1 MAARSQVD
9 TWYFVADD
17 TRIGEGLWLTS
28 PQGAVL
34 NRERLQ
40 EALGG
45 HGQVFPH
52 AESYR
57 RAVDERLFRLGTT
70 RYAALMDTLIQLRQ
84 PQLSKRPDEAS
95 LSEALTEAQPPLPAE
110 LLGDVADA
118 LNQLEEYRQ
127 KLESFEALVKAVE
140 QFNLRYRVYAGIN
153 ARREA
158 GRLRAAQ
165 TEFDKASQAVNDARA
180 TLALAEK
187 EEGEQQRKQEK
198 LAGDLRQ
205 ARAIHEALRGD
216 PAMDEAK
223 RLDDAKHQAE
233 QARKDAD
240 EEMRILTTAAARLE
254 REVIALQEY
263 ERHAGETRLALAESH
278 VAASVCAETCGV
290 GADFAREEVIGDA
303 EALSVLDNRAWQVVQ
318 QRLRESLARRRD
330 QLAVVRRRLHEADDA
345 RDKRRQ
351 EQERRDMRADE
362 FEDAAT
368 RRLDADVAI
377 ERQGELLVE
386 AWQAHFDRLEQLRPA
401 QPEAALEALAEWVAG
416 MAGDNPAR
424 AVLHAAQHAASERFA
439 GRAAAIGLRKK
450 ELTEE
455 REILSL
461 ERQRLEQGE
470 DAVPPIPYFRAASA
484 RLDRPG
490 APLWQLLEFR
500 ETVAA
505 EAQRAGLEAA
515 LEASGLLDAWV
526 TPDGRLL
533 TADGIS
539 PWHDTVL
546 VARSRRAASAADWLR
561 PAEQTAVAAP
571 VVLAMLESIACGEIE
586 AADAEAWVS
595 PDGRFR
601 VGPLAGAWSKPA
613 AVYIGFAAR
622 AAARMRRLSEIT
634 RRLDEIDTALGIV
647 GKEKEKLEQHRSQAA
662 HEWNTAPN
670 DEDLRAAHLAAA
682 AYARAYEA
690 AEAALR
696 LADARLADAERNWT
710 EARARLA
717 EDAED
722 LHLPIER
729 AALDAVDGALHGFND
744 ALQRLL
750 LAAQAVR
757 HALPGLAVQRRREA
771 EAQAEETRC
780 REQAADK
787 QGRAEEAQAR
797 WQALFDS
804 IGSTVANILLRLEN
818 ARQAVQ
824 KGEVDE
830 KEATESL
837 RKATDAR
844 ARAEQKAEDCT
855 ETLEE
860 RRVSRQTAISGL
872 QGFAA
877 SGLLAVA
884 VPHVECPDLSVPWTI
899 EPALKLARH
908 AEQALAGVKAD
919 DEAWSRIQ
927 DRISDDFSELLR
939 SLGALG
945 HQAHA
950 ATSDHGLV
958 VSVVYRNRP
967 ERPDRLETILAEEI
981 AQRRELLTA
990 NERKLLENHLQAEV
1004 ASVIQRMLREADRH
1018 VDDINAELDK
1028 RPTSTGVRF
1037 RLVWEALPE
1046 GSDGAPVGL
1055 EAARRKLLNTSAD
1068 AWSAEDRRVVG
1079 DMLQSRIAAER
1090 TRADIGG
1097 GSLLEQLARAL
1108 DYRRWHRFRVERWQ
1122 GGKWGRLSGPASSG
1136 ERALGLTVPL
1146 FAAVAS
1152 HYRHSGYAGAP
1163 RLVLL
1168 DEAFAGIDREAR
1180 AHCMA
1185 LIREFD
1191 LDFVMTSE
1199 SEWGCYAELPGVSIC
1214 HLLRREGIDA
1224 VHVSRW
1230 AWDGRTRRA
1239 EPDPGRRFPAEA

>member
-1 MAARSQVD
+1 MNANALPQPMLDRWQPLRLGLIDLYHYDSEEFWFRDGHLLLRGNNGTGKSKVLSLTLPFLFDAQVKPSRVEPDGDPGKKMAWNLLMGKYERRIGYVWAEFGRRGENSQARFVTLGCGLSAVAARSQVD
-9 TWYFVADD
+9 PWYFVADD
-17 TRIGEGLWLTS
+17 TRIGESLWLTS

-45 HGQVFPH
+45 HGQVFPN
-52 AESYR
+52 AENYR
-57 RAVDERLFRLGTT
+57 RAVDERLFRLGAT

-84 PQLSKRPDEAS
+84 PQLSKRPDEAN

-127 KLESFEALVKAVE
+127 ELESFEALAKAVG

-165 TEFDKASQAVNDARA
+165 TEFDKGSQAVNEARA

-205 ARAIHEALRGD
+205 ARAVQDALRGD

-240 EEMRILTTAAARLE
+240 EAMQILKTATDRLE
-254 REVIALQEY
+254 REVIAFQEY
-263 ERHAGETRLALAESH
+263 ERRAGETRSALAESH
-278 VAASVCAETCGV
+278 AAASVCADTCGV
-290 GADFAREEVIGDA
+290 GADFAQEAVIGDA
-303 EALSVLDNRAWQVVQ
+303 EALSVLDNRAWQAVQ

-330 QLAVVRRRLHEADDA
+330 QLGVVRRRLHEADDA
-345 RDKRRQ
+345 LDKRRQ
-351 EQERRDMRADE
+351 AQEQRDVRADE
-362 FEDAAT
+362 FEGAAT
-368 RRLDADVAI
+368 RRLEADAGV

-386 AWQAHFDRLEQLRPA
+386 AWQAHFDRLVQLRPA
-401 QPEAALEALAEWVAG
+401 QPEAVLEALAEWVAG

-424 AVLHAAQHAASERFA
+424 AALHAAQHAASERFA

-455 REILSL
+455 RESLSL

-470 DAVPPIPYFRAASA
+470 DAAPPVPYFRAASA

-500 ETVAA
+500 ETVA

-533 TADGIS
+533 TADGTS
-539 PWHDTVL
+539 PWHDTML
-546 VARSRRAASAADWLR
+546 VARGHRAASAAEWLR

-586 AADAEAWVS
+586 AVDAEAWIS

-601 VGPLAGAWSKPA
+601 VGPLTGAWSKPA

-622 AAARMRRLSEIT
+622 AAARTRRLSEIT
-634 RRLDEIDTALGIV
+634 RRLDEIDTALGIID
-647 GKEKEKLEQHRSQAA
+647 KEKEKLERHRIRAA

-682 AYARAYEA
+682 AHARAYEA

-722 LHLPIER
+722 LRLPTER

-744 ALQRLL
+744 ALQRLF
-750 LAAQAVR
+750 LAAQEVR
-757 HALPGLAVQRRREA
+757 HALPALAAQGGREA
-771 EAQAEETRC
+771 EARADEMRC
-780 REQAADK
+780 KEQSADK
-787 QGRAEEAQAR
+787 RGRADAAQVR
-797 WQALFDS
+797 WQVLFDS
-804 IGSTVANILLRLEN
+804 IGSTVADILLRLEN

-824 KGEVDE
+824 KGEV
-830 KEATESL
+830 
-837 RKATDAR
+837 
-844 ARAEQKAEDCT
+844 
-855 ETLEE
+855 E
-860 RRVSRQTAISGL
+860 R
-872 QGFAA
+872 
-877 SGLLAVA
+877 
-884 VPHVECPDLSVPWTI
+884 
-899 EPALKLARH
+899 
-908 AEQALAGVKAD
+908 
-919 DEAWSRIQ
+919 
-927 DRISDDFSELLR
+927 
-939 SLGALG
+939 
-945 HQAHA
+945 
-950 ATSDHGLV
+950 
-958 VSVVYRNRP
+958 
-967 ERPDRLETILAEEI
+967 
-981 AQRRELLTA
+981 
-990 NERKLLENHLQAEV
+990 
-1004 ASVIQRMLREADRH
+1004 
-1018 VDDINAELDK
+1018 
-1028 RPTSTGVRF
+1028 
-1037 RLVWEALPE
+1037 E
-1046 GSDGAPVGL
+1046 GSH
-1055 EAARRKLLNTSAD
+1055 
-1068 AWSAEDRRVVG
+1068 
-1079 DMLQSRIAAER
+1079 RI
-1090 TRADIGG
+1090 T
-1097 GSLLEQLARAL
+1097 
-1108 DYRRWHRFRVERWQ
+1108 
-1122 GGKWGRLSGPASSG
+1122 
-1136 ERALGLTVPL
+1136 T
-1146 FAAVAS
+1146 
-1152 HYRHSGYAGAP
+1152 
-1163 RLVLL
+1163 
-1168 DEAFAGIDREAR
+1168 
-1180 AHCMA
+1180 
-1185 LIREFD
+1185 
-1191 LDFVMTSE
+1191 
-1199 SEWGCYAELPGVSIC
+1199 
-1214 HLLRREGIDA
+1214 
-1224 VHVSRW
+1224 
-1230 AWDGRTRRA
+1230 
-1239 EPDPGRRFPAEA
+1239 